1 MLPHPMRHGEN
12 VIRICAI
19 LAMAAILVTAACK
32 VGPNYEKPQVLQAD
46 LWTPPVEGPISA
58 AEPNLLEWW
67 KRFQDPVLDQLIVQA
82 QESNATIEKSLA
94 NVRVSLAVLGVS
106 ESQFWP
112 TIQTAIE
119 YSRNKTNISLLA
131 AQGVQTSPYDLW
143 VGGAAMASWEID
155 VWGRV
160 ARLVE
165 GAKATLESSVE
176 DLRGVLISIRSQVGT
191 TYMNVRTLQLQLSIL
206 QSSVKNYKTTLDLV
220 KDKFK
225 AGTNTLLD
233 VNQAQTDL
241 DIVAATIPKIEGD
254 LDAAIFSLA
263 QLCGTTSGPM
273 TMLLGE
279 PAPLPQMN
287 EEIGI
292 GIPAELLRRRPDVRS
307 SERLVAAA
315 VANIGAQEA
324 LNLPI
329 FSLSGNFYLASNQF
343 TGLGDSNNASYGF
356 GPSIS
361 WLIFQGGYV
370 NSMIAQSKGQAQVA
384 LAGYRDTVL
393 GAMRDVETSISL
405 LVHAKRSAALYATA
419 EKSAQ
424 ETYNLANLQYKAG
437 RTNLD
442 TLIRVQ
448 NELLNTQKQLADS
461 QGSVAQNTVSLYRA
475 LGGGWE
481 DGAVNRAAERSA
493 AMKDPS

>member
-1 MLPHPMRHGEN
+1 MLEDAQRLDARHDARTHQREGHGGVAHGIAFQQLLE
-12 VIRICAI
+12 VVVHDLQSALG
-19 LAMAAILVTAACK
+19 LAAGDA
-32 VGPNYEKPQVLQAD
+32 PEVLQAK
-46 LWTPPVEGPISA
+46 V
-58 AEPNLLEWW
+58 
-67 KRFQDPVLDQLIVQA
+67 
-82 QESNATIEKSLA
+82 
-94 NVRVSLAVLGVS
+94 
-106 ESQFWP
+106 
-112 TIQTAIE
+112 
-119 YSRNKTNISLLA
+119 
-131 AQGVQTSPYDLW
+131 
-143 VGGAAMASWEID
+143 
-155 VWGRV
+155 
-160 ARLVE
+160 
-165 GAKATLESSVE
+165 ATL
-176 DLRGVLISIRSQVGT
+176 Q
-191 TYMNVRTLQLQLSIL
+191 
-206 QSSVKNYKTTLDLV
+206 
-220 KDKFK
+220 
-225 AGTNTLLD
+225 
-233 VNQAQTDL
+233 NQ
-241 DIVAATIPKIEGD
+241 IHGSGD

-292 GIPAELLRRRPDVRS
+292 GIPAQLLRRRPDVRS

-405 LVHAKRSAALYATA
+405 LVHSKRSAALYATA

-448 NELLNTQKQLADS
+448 NELLDTQKQLADS

>member
-1 MLPHPMRHGEN
+1 MLPHPMLQAKN
-12 VIRICAI
+12 AI
-19 LAMAAILVTAACK
+19 LIGVTLALTSVLVTTACK

-46 LWTPPVEGPISA
+46 LWTPPVEGPITT

-67 KRFQDPVLDQLIVQA
+67 KRFDDPVLDQLIVQA

-94 NVRVSLAVLGVS
+94 NVRISLGALGIS

-112 TIQTAIE
+112 TIGTMFQYQRI
-119 YSRNKTNISLLA
+119 KTNQSQLA
-131 AQGVQTSPYDLW
+131 SQGVVTEPYNLW
-143 VGGAAMASWEID
+143 LGGVAMTSWEID

-160 ARLVE
+160 ARMVE
-165 GAKATLESSVE
+165 GAKATLESTVE

-206 QSSVKNYKTTLDLV
+206 RESVKNYQTTLDLA

-225 AGTNTLLD
+225 AGTNTLLE

-241 DIVAATIPKIEGD
+241 DILTASIPSTESS

-263 QLCGTTSGPM
+263 YLCGTTSGPM
-273 TMLLGE
+273 KLLLGQ

-287 EEIGI
+287 DEIGI

-329 FSLSGNFYLASNQF
+329 FSLTGNFYLAANEFS
-343 TGLGDSNNASYGF
+343 GLGQQGSPAYSF

-361 WLIFQGGYV
+361 WLVFQGGYV
-370 NSMIAQSKGQAQVA
+370 NSLIAQSKGQAQAA

-393 GAMRDVETSISL
+393 DAMRDVETAIVVLSN
-405 LVHAKRSAALYATA
+405 AKKSEMLYITA

-424 ETYNLANLQYKAG
+424 QTYDLANLQYMAG
-437 RTNLD
+437 RTSLD
-442 TLIRVQ
+442 TLIQVQ
-448 NELLNTQKQLADS
+448 NDLLNAQTKLADS
-461 QGSVAQNTVSLYRA
+461 QGLVAQNTVSLYRA

-481 DGAVNRAAERSA
+481 DGAINQTAQRSA
-493 AMKDPS
+493 GMKDPS

>member
-1 MLPHPMRHGEN
+1 
-12 VIRICAI
+12 
-19 LAMAAILVTAACK
+19 
-32 VGPNYEKPQVLQAD
+32 
-46 LWTPPVEGPISA
+46 
-58 AEPNLLEWW
+58 
-67 KRFQDPVLDQLIVQA
+67 
-82 QESNATIEKSLA
+82 
-94 NVRVSLAVLGVS
+94 
-106 ESQFWP
+106 
-112 TIQTAIE
+112 
-119 YSRNKTNISLLA
+119 
-131 AQGVQTSPYDLW
+131 
-143 VGGAAMASWEID
+143 MASWEID
-155 VWGRV
+155 VWGRI
-160 ARLVE
+160 ARMVE

-206 QSSVKNYKTTLDLV
+206 RSAVKNYKTTLDLV

-241 DIVAATIPKIEGD
+241 DVIAATIPAIEGD

-405 LVHAKRSAALYATA
+405 LVHAKRSEALYTTA

-424 ETYNLANLQYKAG
+424 ETYKLANLQYKAG